1 MGEEQSVG
9 MDLIG
14 VDPTQRQVGRLV
26 LGHTASVLQ
35 GLGNSEFYSIIVL
48 SSTIIV

>member
-1 MGEEQSVG
+1 MGEEQGVG

-48 SSTIIV
+48 SSTNIV